1 MNEKKK
7 LPPLTE
13 SPVPSVPN
21 RAWTEMRKT
30 NGDGMRNPE
39 IFAPENG
46 SPERDTAPE
55 ISAGKDPFLGNFEP
69 GESEGNFSPEK

>member
-13 SPVPSVPN
+13 PPVPPVPN

-30 NGDGMRNPE
+30 TGDGVGKTE
-39 IFAPENG
+39 ISAPENG

-55 ISAGKDPFLGNFEP
+55 IRAGGDPFLGNFEP
-69 GESEGNFSPEK
+69 GESDGNFSPER